1 VTDVHVQDNPEKHR
15 FDILVDGD
23 VGGFAAYRVRDGRV
37 IITHSE
43 IDRRYRGQGLGSQLA
58 EGTLNQLRDR
68 GATVVTACPFFAK
81 YVTEHHDWDDI
92 LADG

>member
-1 VTDVHVQDNPEKHR
+1 MTDVQVQDNPEKHR

-23 VGGFAAYRVRDGRV
+23 VGGFAAYRVRDGQV